1 MASNTRIMVEMNT
14 ESSLSRLPIVMSEI
28 LPAQILCESASPPIQ
43 GRQVAFPRRRTTIHG
58 NGMTTT
64 KITKHELKTRETRE
78 LLLRAAETIFV
89 REGYK
94 GAELGEIAALAGRT
108 KGAIYAQFK
117 SKEDIFLALIEENM
131 ARHRAQIA
139 ALLEGS
145 TSVQANL
152 AVMRDF
158 ALKLT
163 EDDSFA
169 LLMLEFKLFCIRN
182 PKSQKRLQKIFAGVL
197 SKDQEQRF
205 SMLLGPAGKG
215 KNDVSR
221 VIAVQALQPTISAL
235 ILETKLEPAILCKSS
250 LKTVTGRI
258 FDALFE
264 VRKR

>member
-1 MASNTRIMVEMNT
+1 MNT
-14 ESSLSRLPIVMSEI
+14 ESRLPKLPIVMSEV
-28 LPAQILCESASPPIQ
+28 LPAQIHRESTSPFPQ
-43 GRQVAFPRRRTTIHG
+43 GSQVGFLRRRVSIDS
-58 NGMTTT
+58 NDMTAT
-64 KITKHELKTRETRE
+64 KVTKHELKTRETRE

-89 REGYK
+89 RDGYE

-117 SKEDIFLALIEENM
+117 SKEDIFLALIEQNLVRNRVKM
-131 ARHRAQIA
+131 A
-139 ALLEGS
+139 ALLDGS

-197 SKDQEQRF
+197 SKDQEERF
-205 SMLLGPAGKG
+205 SALLGPAGKG

-221 VIAVQALQPTISAL
+221 VIAVQALQPVISGL
-235 ILETKLEPAILCKSS
+235 ILETKLEPAILGKSS
-250 LKTVTGRI
+250 LKKVVGRI
-258 FDALFE
+258 FDALFD
-264 VRKR
+264 VPKS